1 MKLRKVAK
9 QPPVAAVPTSADVAR
24 LAGVSRSTISL
35 VLNGRASTVRISL
48 KTRERVL
55 SAAAELGYTPNHAAR
70 SLRQRSTKIITF
82 VLPSLENPYFL
93 EIVSAAQA
101 EAGARG
107 YSVTIIPSRNELS
120 EFRTALL
127 LQGAAYDGIIVAG
140 HDNCAAPELSTLAAR
155 GLAVVVLQEP
165 SPAPRIHSV
174 SVDLEAGGYLATR
187 HLLSLGHRRV
197 AHSTQA
203 LRQTR
208 TGRDRIDGY
217 RRALSEAGL
226 PFDDDL
232 VVVTENSLSGG
243 EAALDRIL
251 ALPDQPTALFA
262 YNDRLAIGALH
273 GLRRRGL
280 KVPEEFAVVGFDGI
294 AFGAFTAPTLT
305 TIDSSR
311 EELGKLA
318 MQAIIDAIEK
328 RADQKDH
335 LLPVRLVVRES
346 CGAANPA
353 SQQVSS
359 RKSTAIPRPH
369 ASGGNQTDT
378 NGRKK

>member
-174 SVDLEAGGYLATR
+174 SVDLEAGDIWPPGIFLALVTDE
-187 HLLSLGHRRV
+187 LLIPRRRCGRRV
-197 AHSTQA
+197 RAATGSTDIA
-203 LRQTR
+203 VLC
-208 TGRDRIDGY
+208 
-217 RRALSEAGL
+217 RR
-226 PFDDDL
+226 L
-232 VVVTENSLSGG
+232 VCL
-243 EAALDRIL
+243 
-251 ALPDQPTALFA
+251 
-262 YNDRLAIGALH
+262 
-273 GLRRRGL
+273 
-280 KVPEEFAVVGFDGI
+280 
-294 AFGAFTAPTLT
+294 LT
-305 TIDSSR
+305 TILSS
-311 EELGKLA
+311 
-318 MQAIIDAIEK
+318 
-328 RADQKDH
+328 
-335 LLPVRLVVRES
+335 LPRTRYRVERRRSIVSWRFPTSQLRSLPTTTGLPLVR
-346 CGAANPA
+346 CTACAGAA
-353 SQQVSS
+353 
-359 RKSTAIPRPH
+359 
-369 ASGGNQTDT
+369 
-378 NGRKK
+378 